1 MIVLNFEA
9 TNIDIFLIMEG
20 KIAFFLS
27 KLDIVAKVVPEIPT
41 GMENKYGV

>member
-20 KIAFFLS
+20 KMTFFLS
-27 KLDIVAKVVPEIPT
+27 KLDSVAKVVPEIPT
-41 GMENKYGV
+41 GMENNYGV

>member
-20 KIAFFLS
+20 KMAFFLS
-27 KLDIVAKVVPEIPT
+27 KSGIVAKAVPEIPT
-41 GMENKYGV
+41 GMENNYGV